1 MDYKTQIIENAKN
14 IAKILSDALKIKELP
29 ESTQGI
35 KSDDS
40 IALQRGDETLQA
52 KISELPFASITD
64 IYGLTA
70 LIKGGYYNILGTYNY
85 FVWVQEYIIN
95 GTYTNFYR
103 SNTLPVETSDLT
115 FDRFDTIII
124 NTAGLLF
131 IRKGV
136 ASANPIEPEV
146 DNLTE
151 LKIALI
157 FVEANSVAPVGVTE
171 VVVFDEGGGTASGE
185 FDITH
190 AGSVLSA
197 EQSSSGANSLKLVNK
212 SAAFA
217 ISTLN
222 YNGSELS
229 NITMKVFLAT
239 STKNALRFS
248 LWNVDDMRVGEVYV
262 NHNDYG
268 FNAYLIGVWQTL
280 SIPSTGFRTADWAA
294 LQYNTLWINNN
305 KSGSTVYIDD
315 IKIQQGLSQPTN
327 SNITHTHSNF
337 SLLESITQ
345 TLVNSWNAAYN
356 WVNTNGANVLEN
368 LANKQNSLATDGTG
382 GKYPTVDAVN
392 AGLATKLDASAYNQ
406 HFKGKFVTSAALISA
421 FPASTDGD
429 YATVDAGA
437 GVDAKEWIWDTEAG
451 WIVSSAA
458 AAGTTDS
465 LTEGSTNLYFTAAR
479 VLATVLTGISFI
491 TNRAVTAA
499 DSLLVAIGLLQKQIT
514 DLISGK
520 QNKLTAGTNITID
533 NTDPLNPVINAAGGG
548 SINPPVHI
556 KYTTQALMIADQV
569 NQVSGYIY
577 FDATYYYEYLG
588 TVLGTIA
595 DYKMLG
601 GDMTLAGV
609 ETVNGLKTFLYD
621 KLGLRN
627 AANTFT
633 SFFRNA
639 NTAVRYY
646 TLPDKTGTVAMTS
659 DIVAQMSGVVNYLV
673 KFGTATT
680 GVVSR
685 LWDTGTFF
693 GIGTVNS
700 PLKDIT
706 LGNQANREIG
716 IELSNSTTKGRDL
729 IVSAGKTVNYQLN
742 TEFIALEQVTRN
754 WTGLTATLSGN
765 VYAASRGGDI
775 YMQTNGVGNF
785 VALGQTSRDWVG
797 MSAAPNGNVYAVTG
811 GDYSSGDIYMQTNGV
826 GNFVALGQT
835 SRTWTGI
842 TCASNGDVYAAVLG
856 GDIYMQTNGV
866 GNFVALGQISRN
878 WFGIAYAPNGNIY
891 ATVRNGDIYMQTNG
905 VGNFVG
911 LGQTSRYWIAIAC
924 APNGNVYATIRNGDI
939 YMQTNGVG
947 NFVALG
953 QTSRDWVSICS
964 DVNGNIY
971 AGVGQFSQGYIYMQN
986 NDAVGAADLD
996 GGTLI
1001 QKAGTG
1007 KGTGKSRYEIWTGQK
1022 TASGTDMQTETLRTY
1037 VDENGYLVHLS
1048 TPIYA
1053 DNTAALA
1060 GGLVVG
1066 THYRTATG
1074 ISMIVY

>member
-345 TLVNSWNAAYN
+345 TLVNSWSAAYN

-368 LANKQNSLATDGTG
+368 LANKKTDVEANKTSDTF
-382 GKYPTVDAVN
+382 YPSIKSIVDWV
-392 AGLATKLDASAYNQ
+392 
-406 HFKGKFVTSAALISA
+406 
-421 FPASTDGD
+421 
-429 YATVDAGA
+429 
-437 GVDAKEWIWDTEAG
+437 
-451 WIVSSAA
+451 
-458 AAGTTDS
+458 
-465 LTEGSTNLYFTAAR
+465 
-479 VLATVLTGISFI
+479 
-491 TNRAVTAA
+491 
-499 DSLLVAIGLLQKQIT
+499 
-514 DLISGK
+514 
-520 QNKLTAGTNITID
+520 
-533 NTDPLNPVINAAGGG
+533 
-548 SINPPVHI
+548 
-556 KYTTQALMIADQV
+556 
-569 NQVSGYIY
+569 
-577 FDATYYYEYLG
+577 
-588 TVLGTIA
+588 
-595 DYKMLG
+595 
-601 GDMTLAGV
+601 
-609 ETVNGLKTFLYD
+609 
-621 KLGLRN
+621 
-627 AANTFT
+627 T
-633 SFFRNA
+633 SFF
-639 NTAVRYY
+639 
-646 TLPDKTGTVAMTS
+646 LKGSGT
-659 DIVAQMSGVVNYLV
+659 VNYLP
-673 KFGTATT
+673 KFGV
-680 GVVSR
+680 GGKVVGNSIIF
-685 LWDTGTFF
+685 DNGTSV
-693 GIGTVNS
+693 GIGTNS
-700 PLKDIT
+700 PQSRFTISGSLS
-706 LGNQANREIG
+706 LGTSQFNI
-716 IELSNSTTKGRDL
+716 
-729 IVSAGKTVNYQLN
+729 LN
-742 TEFIALEQVTRN
+742 TEGGNFIWKSGISGISNNGASFMTANVDGSNEVLRMVITSPGNLGISTSSPSEKVHAVGNGKFTGSVQVGDNTSVASASNVGAQRYRV
-754 WTGLTATLSGN
+754 SGN
-765 VYAASRGGDI
+765 NSYVDVC
-775 YMQTNGVGNF
+775 MQTG
-785 VALGQTSRDWVG
+785 ASTYAWV
-797 MSAAPNGNVYAVTG
+797 
-811 GDYSSGDIYMQTNGV
+811 
-826 GNFVALGQT
+826 
-835 SRTWTGI
+835 
-842 TCASNGDVYAAVLG
+842 
-856 GDIYMQTNGV
+856 
-866 GNFVALGQISRN
+866 
-878 WFGIAYAPNGNIY
+878 
-891 ATVRNGDIYMQTNG
+891 
-905 VGNFVG
+905 
-911 LGQTSRYWIAIAC
+911 
-924 APNGNVYATIRNGDI
+924 
-939 YMQTNGVG
+939 
-947 NFVALG
+947 
-953 QTSRDWVSICS
+953 
-964 DVNGNIY
+964 
-971 AGVGQFSQGYIYMQN
+971 
-986 NDAVGAADLD
+986 
-996 GGTLI
+996 
-1001 QKAGTG
+1001 
-1007 KGTGKSRYEIWTGQK
+1007 
-1022 TASGTDMQTETLRTY
+1022 
-1037 VDENGYLVHLS
+1037 
-1048 TPIYA
+1048 
-1053 DNTAALA
+1053 NTM
-1060 GGLVVG
+1060 
-1066 THYRTATG
+1066 TQ
-1074 ISMIVY
+1074 SW